1 MGPLNQKMWREFG
14 IGCSKNL
21 NDEALCKY
29 LHLNTMVKHPVQ
41 RETDIHRNLFFFA
54 DVPHLFK
61 NITQALIN
69 NKVII
74 IPDDI
79 VVKHNLPN
87 NKVDFETVQHLFELQ
102 SEFES
107 DFKLTPKLE
116 AYKLK
121 PNSFQKMKV
130 QTSYHVLH
138 QDVSGGLKVVAEE
151 TGEFHLLTTA
161 WFIDIVNKW
170 FYLMSSRS
178 PTSGGWTLK
187 NMQAYIECQDFLNE
201 IIYIFTYMKVISIE
215 YFFMNFLYKFLF
227 NLGWRK
233 IVYI

>member
-1 MGPLNQKMWREFG
+1 MWREFG

-21 NDEALCKY
+21 NDETLSKY
-29 LHLNTMVKHPVQ
+29 LHLNTMVVHPVQ
-41 RETDIHRNLFFFA
+41 NKTGFPRNLFFLA

-61 NITQALIN
+61 NITQSLIN

-74 IPDDI
+74 IPEDI
-79 VVKHNLPN
+79 VVKYNLPN
-87 NKVDFETVQHLFELQ
+87 NKVDFETVQNLFDLQ
-102 SEFES
+102 SQFKG

-138 QDVSGGLKVVAEE
+138 QDVSGGLKIVAEE
-151 TGEFHLLTTA
+151 TGEDHLLTTA

-170 FYLMSSRS
+170 FYLMSARS
-178 PTSGGWTLK
+178 PTSGGWSLK
-187 NMQAYIECQDFLNE
+187 NMPAYIEGQDFLHE
-201 IIYIFTYMKVISIE
+201 IIYIFTYMKV
-215 YFFMNFLYKFLF
+215 FLH
-227 NLGWRK
+227 
-233 IVYI
+233 